1 MALKSENYDY
11 SKEVVEN
18 EKELHEK
25 LKRKVEEAER
35 LLQAGNPLAKT
46 AYTEALELKAEIRK
60 TKAKAMIAA
69 AIDSG
74 ETHAPSD
81 QRRSSFSANST
92 VANSTV
98 VPVSSQGMAIL
109 TLVLLITS
117 WIFTLPEINV

>member
-35 LLQAGNPLAKT
+35 LLKAGNPLAKT

-69 AIDSG
+69 AIDSV
-74 ETHAPSD
+74 ETHASSNP
-81 QRRSSFSANST
+81 RRSSFS
-92 VANSTV
+92 ANSTV